1 GRRSPGAART
11 PRARG
16 RPRRGSGSDPR
27 GGACRLVGGRRVAPR
42 HHGRAVD
49 REAARGGPADPGPAR
64 HFLLEEHARLRHR
77 GAQARRHR
85 DGPQARRGR
94 RGGGP
99 RRGDPPRARQVEADM
114 TKPRGTG
121 AAPARRLRILIA
133 EDNPVNER
141 VARTLL
147 EKQGHTVLVA
157 HNGREAL
164 AVAQREKLDVILM
177 DVQMPEMDGF
187 AATAAIRDM
196 ESGTGNRVPIVGVTA
211 HATARDR
218 RLCLAAG
225 MDTYLSKPIRPD
237 MLFAAIDEVIPGRE
251 RSRAALPAADRSL
264 AAVQVLDEAGILA
277 VVSGNPGLLRE
288 LTELFLEDSP

>member
-1 GRRSPGAART
+1 
-11 PRARG
+11 
-16 RPRRGSGSDPR
+16 
-27 GGACRLVGGRRVAPR
+27 
-42 HHGRAVD
+42 
-49 REAARGGPADPGPAR
+49 
-64 HFLLEEHARLRHR
+64 
-77 GAQARRHR
+77 
-85 DGPQARRGR
+85 
-94 RGGGP
+94 
-99 RRGDPPRARQVEADM
+99 M

-225 MDTYLSKPIRPD
+225 MDTYLSKPIRPE
-237 MLFAAIDEVIPGRE
+237 MLFAAIDEVIPGRRE
-251 RSRAALPAADRSL
+251 GVAPAAPAPTDRSL
-264 AAVQVLDEAGILA
+264 ATVAVLDEAGLLE
-277 VVSGNPGLLRE
+277 VVSGNSDLLRE
-288 LTELFLEDSP
+288 LAELFLEDSPERLLEIRKALDSGNLAALQTLAIFPRRGSPTPRSPTKSSNCKGRSSC